1 MLKGKLCNTRYVE
14 IKSKLG
20 KGVLIGNVHEGKKF
34 KELCW
39 RDHPN
44 LPRDLALLIE
54 GLAS

>member
-20 KGVLIGNVHEGKKF
+20 KGVLIGNVQ
-34 KELCW
+34 LCW